1 MGQEHDDYVDRDR
14 PPHRLLA
21 RLSRRRWLWLFLLV
35 VVNLGIA
42 GAWYAY
48 NAGPPRSA
56 DGLRY
61 DPIEDDPKFR
71 LVLILADQEA
81 DQELAAKGIT
91 RGFGYC
97 NVHWPV
103 MKRILKEK
111 YGIDWRTP
119 AEMNSGVVFD

>member
-1 MGQEHDDYVDRDR
+1 MSQEHDDYVDHDR
-14 PPHRLLA
+14 PPQRLLA

-35 VVNLGIA
+35 VANLGAA
-42 GAWYAY
+42 GGWYAY
-48 NAGPPRSA
+48 HAGPRRT
-56 DGLRY
+56 DGQQY

-71 LVLILADQEA
+71 PILDRAGQEA

-97 NVHWPV
+97 NSYWPV
-103 MKRILKEK
+103 KKRILKVK

-119 AEMNSGVVFD
+119 AEMNPDWAFD